1 MHDRE
6 DALPV
11 PVNVQMII
19 CQPFGL
25 IGKNKNQKIMLSG
38 KVKFNRFEGKILIDF
53 HSLSDALTLCFYFI
67 DFNTYV
73 IAFIT
78 IFIENYCRFT

>member
-25 IGKNKNQKIMLSG
+25 IGKNKNQKILG
-38 KVKFNRFEGKILIDF
+38 TDVTGLKLQEGELNNKRL
-53 HSLSDALTLCFYFI
+53 AET
-67 DFNTYV
+67 
-73 IAFIT
+73 
-78 IFIENYCRFT
+78 NYSVWL

>member
-25 IGKNKNQKIMLSG
+25 IRKNKNQKILG
-38 KVKFNRFEGKILIDF
+38 TDVTGLKLQEGELNNKRL
-53 HSLSDALTLCFYFI
+53 AET
-67 DFNTYV
+67 
-73 IAFIT
+73 
-78 IFIENYCRFT
+78 NYSVWL